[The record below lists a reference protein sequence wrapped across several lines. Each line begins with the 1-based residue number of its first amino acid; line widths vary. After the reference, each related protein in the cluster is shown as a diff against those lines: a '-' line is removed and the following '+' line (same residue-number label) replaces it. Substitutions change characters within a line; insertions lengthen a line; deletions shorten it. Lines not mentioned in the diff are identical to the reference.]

1 MPDDELITKMA
12 NLSGPS
18 SSPSIPSLSTRFV
31 TQNDIKQTVNEI
43 LNNTLGQL
51 VKDVLNPNKDFA
63 GFHDQSIREEF
74 QDKLGDLDKLPDV
87 VWILR
92 DFSGSK
98 SEFNSWKKSV
108 ERVLKLYEKQTGSP
122 KFYGILL
129 AIRNKIVGEADAVL
143 ESYNTPLDWKAI
155 SKCLTANYADKRD
168 LKTLE
173 YQLYSLSQGNQSVQE
188 FYQVVYHQL
197 SLILNQIGSL
207 DASQETI
214 QALTAL
220 YRDKALDTFVRGLN
234 GNLSQLLAIKEPYD
248 LGHALHLRSLL
259 ENQKTRNHQAPRE
272 AYTRQQPQIPPRRNF
287 AQTRPTVTRQNF
299 QPNLYYQSNPQVSSP
314 FQRNPVGPSLPW
326 SQQPPMRTQ
335 YFSPQG
341 QNGSTPPP
349 RPQPKPVPMEVDS
362 SVRSR
367 NVNYMN
373 RPNFEPAGKRPLSM
387 GTVPHPNKMQ
397 RQFNIQTESY
407 TEPQPEPD
415 TDADEQAYYEALQTA
430 EIYEL
435 QEEVAWQPDDDQNE
449 MIDIAELHF
458 LE

>member
-248 LGHALHLRSLL
+248 LGHALHLCSLL

-272 AYTRQQPQIPPRRNF
+272 AYTRQQPQIPPR
-287 AQTRPTVTRQNF
+287 
-299 QPNLYYQSNPQVSSP
+299 
-314 FQRNPVGPSLPW
+314 
-326 SQQPPMRTQ
+326 
-335 YFSPQG
+335 
-341 QNGSTPPP
+341 
-349 RPQPKPVPMEVDS
+349 
-362 SVRSR
+362 
-367 NVNYMN
+367 
-373 RPNFEPAGKRPLSM
+373 
-387 GTVPHPNKMQ
+387 
-397 RQFNIQTESY
+397 
-407 TEPQPEPD
+407 
-415 TDADEQAYYEALQTA
+415 
-430 EIYEL
+430 
-435 QEEVAWQPDDDQNE
+435 
-449 MIDIAELHF
+449 
-458 LE
+458 